1 MNSPITASPDDFPVG
16 CLVSGAQ
23 RQILFA
29 NCYLEEQFGHTV
41 DELVGADL
49 FTLLSRASQIMY
61 DSYLLPIIMKEGRCD
76 EVRLTLM
83 SRSGDPRP
91 AVVSAVRGREEEDLI
106 YWSIGSADRSE
117 ELFSELAE
125 ARTLL
130 QRKVNLL
137 HTRSDTDQLTGL
149 PNRAAMTDHLSQ
161 RMMDC
166 KPGELAFALAF
177 VDLDGFKAINDRY
190 GHHIGDKVLRLVARR
205 MANDLRSD
213 DLIARFG
220 GDEFVILLHG
230 EFSAKLAEESLGR
243 IIAQIAEPIEVDS
256 LTLALAA
263 SAGLTLYPQSQA
275 IEPDQ
280 LIRQAD
286 QAMYQAKLAGRNQV
300 CLFNINQETYQRNK
314 NTELAAIRDALAA
327 GQFEL
332 YYQPKVNMRTGEI
345 MGAEALIR
353 WNHPEDGL
361 RAPDTFLP
369 LLENTTL
376 GLDLGRWVITSA
388 LGQLQEWLTAG
399 LDVHVSVNIAGY
411 HLQYPHFFQDLSRIL
426 ASFPR
431 VPKQRL
437 ELEVLETSTIEDL
450 GHVSSV
456 LGACRAMGIRVS
468 LDDFGTGFSTLG
480 HLRELSVDMLK
491 IDRSFVQGMLMNAG
505 DLAII
510 KGIVGF
516 AGAFDCQLVAEGVET
531 LQHGQTLVDLGCE
544 WGQGYFIARP
554 MPGGDFSRWHGCWRQ
569 DFKRKFGLSDS

>member
-1 MNSPITASPDDFPVG
+1 MNSPITTSPDDFPIG

-29 NCYLEEQFGHTV
+29 NRYLEEQFGHPLG
-41 DELVGADL
+41 ELIGADL
-49 FTLLSRASQIMY
+49 YILLSRASQIMY
-61 DSYLLPIIMKEGRCD
+61 DSYLLPIITKEGRCD

-83 SRSGDPRP
+83 TRSGEPRP
-91 AVVSAVRGREEEDLI
+91 AVVSAVRDQGGEGHL

-117 ELFSELAE
+117 QLFGELTE

-130 QRKVNLL
+130 QQKVNLL

-161 RMMDC
+161 RMIDC

-205 MANDLRSD
+205 MANNLRSD

-230 EFSAKLAEESLGR
+230 EFSAKNAEESLAR
-243 IIAQIAEPIEVDS
+243 IILQIAEPIEVDS
-256 LTLALAA
+256 LTLDLAA
-263 SAGLTLYPQSQA
+263 SAGLTLYPQSQE

-314 NTELAAIRDALAA
+314 NSELAAIRDAMAA

-353 WNHPEDGL
+353 WNHPDDGL

-388 LGQLQEWLTAG
+388 LAQLQEWLKAG

-411 HLQYPHFFQDLSRIL
+411 HLQYPNFFQDLSRIL
-426 ASFPR
+426 ASFPD

-480 HLRELSVDMLK
+480 HLRELSVDILK
-491 IDRSFVQGMLMNAG
+491 IDRSFVQDMLVNAG

-544 WGQGYFIARP
+544 WGQGYFMARP
-554 MPGGDFSRWHGCWRQ
+554 MPGGEFSTWHKNWQHDFNG
-569 DFKRKFGLSDS
+569 KFGLPSS